1 MEDENRLFA
10 IDAMY
15 VHHSMGWVNVFAL
28 NMNQELILIFQM
40 VLRLNVLAFCAFLSI
55 LIFYQRKETNL
66 TCFPLYGHCEPS
78 CFHRELGKLWKG
90 LAIVKQL

>member
-15 VHHSMGWVNVFAL
+15 VCHSMGWVNVFAL

-40 VLRLNVLAFCAFLSI
+40 VLRLNVLAFCAFLSV
-55 LIFYQRKETNL
+55 LIFFSQADCIMLDT
-66 TCFPLYGHCEPS
+66 
-78 CFHRELGKLWKG
+78 
-90 LAIVKQL
+90 